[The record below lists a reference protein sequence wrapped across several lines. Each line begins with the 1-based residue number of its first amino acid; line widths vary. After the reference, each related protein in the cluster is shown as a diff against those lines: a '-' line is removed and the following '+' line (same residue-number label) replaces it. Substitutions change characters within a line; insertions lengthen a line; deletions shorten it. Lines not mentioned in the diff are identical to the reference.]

1 MKSIF
6 VGNEQTYRAL
16 SSAQV
21 RPQWDWQFPVPSI
34 GAFWNAVDNGQL
46 DESTAVIVISDEF
59 YALARRH
66 SSRQLMEDF
75 LNLVYESTQTAVTF
89 IVNYFPQTRQQMVA
103 DIQQYASKQ
112 QDPLRKFFWIDPQHP
127 NPDLD
132 RGVREYIN
140 MQTADPQVAALVA
153 SAEGLDIRPEETD
166 AQDDDSDLD
175 DLDLNDGLGSYT
187 NNYGKDALLLCVTS
201 SKGGVGKTSTTFGTS
216 TWLAHSSQDA
226 VKAGTL
232 PKPLK
237 ICVVDLDV
245 HDAQIGSM
253 IGQSQPTILNI
264 VMQPELNQ
272 QVVAKY
278 LQHSERLGT
287 HFLLAPKLPRTT
299 DSISPAKYGQVID
312 ILKKMFDVVI
322 MDTSVAYT
330 EELFSQVAYPKAD
343 KIVFVTTLDRKS
355 IIGMGKWIYAV
366 GGPASKGGAEIPMN
380 RVNIVINQGMKG
392 VDMPVSEIK
401 KLIDVSVTRMY
412 TELDR
417 TVAPE
422 DYLRP
427 RIIGAIPE
435 IQGGIITRLS
445 NMQKFELTM
454 NIPEYEKNIAGIA
467 RKLMPKAI
475 AEVLPN
481 VHDVK

>member
-6 VGNEQTYRAL
+6 VGNAETYRAL

-21 RPQWDWQFPVPSI
+21 RPQWDWQFPVTTI
-34 GAFWNAVDNGQL
+34 EAFWRAVQDGRL
-46 DESTAVIVISDEF
+46 DEATAVIVISDEF
-59 YALARRH
+59 YAMAKKHGDRN
-66 SSRQLMEDF
+66 LMEDY
-75 LNLVYESTQTAVTF
+75 LDLVYESTQTAVTF
-89 IVNYFPQTRQQMVA
+89 IVNYFPQLRQQMVA
-103 DIQQYASKQ
+103 DIQQFSSKQ
-112 QDPLRKFFWIDPQHP
+112 QDPLRKFFWINPQSP

-132 RGVREYIN
+132 RGVREYIH

-153 SAEGLDIRPEETD
+153 SAEGLDIQQEAPE
-166 AQDDDSDLD
+166 QDDADDLD
-175 DLDLNDGLGSYT
+175 DLDLNDGLGEYT
-187 NNYGKDALLLCVTS
+187 NNYGKDALVLCITS

-216 TWLAHSSQDA
+216 TWMAHSSVEA
-226 VKAGTL
+226 VKAGML

-278 LQHSERLGT
+278 LQYSDRLGC

-299 DSISPAKYGQVID
+299 DSISPAKYGQVIEV
-312 ILKKMFDVVI
+312 LKKMFDVVI

-330 EELFSQVAYPKAD
+330 DELFSQVAYPKAD
-343 KIVFVTTLDRKS
+343 KIIFVTTLDRKS
-355 IIGMGKWIYAV
+355 IIGMGKWIYTV
-366 GGPASKGGAEIPMN
+366 GGPAAKGGAEIPMD
-380 RVNIVINQGMKG
+380 RVNIVINQGMKN
-392 VDMPVSEIK
+392 VDMPLSEIN
-401 KLIDVSVTRMY
+401 KLIDQSVNKMY
-412 TELDR
+412 SVLDR
-417 TVAPE
+417 TIPPT

-435 IQGGIITRLS
+435 IQGGVFTRLS
-445 NMQKFELTM
+445 NRQKFELTL
-454 NIPEYEKNIAGIA
+454 NIPEYEKNIAKIA
-467 RKLMPKAI
+467 RKILPQSIADVMP
-475 AEVLPN
+475 EVQN
-481 VHDVK
+481 VQ